1 MVWAPVFKS
10 GYWTDQKIEEMYCE
24 KKGNIWEI
32 EMLLQKRI
40 HPIVAAADSNKSRV
54 ALRSFFVNIKAV
66 IRFVDFETCA
76 FTLI

>member
-1 MVWAPVFKS
+1 
-10 GYWTDQKIEEMYCE
+10 
-24 KKGNIWEI
+24 
-32 EMLLQKRI
+32 MLLQKRI

-76 FTLI
+76 YRLSAHLAPSLAGTQHYIKE